1 MSEPTSLT
9 RLLLVLFIYLK
20 FLTMKNLVIKNP
32 AATVGAWFAIIF
44 LVASLVSCGTGHVMC
59 DAYGDSGESV
69 TVLEEDKV

>member
-1 MSEPTSLT
+1 
-9 RLLLVLFIYLK
+9 
-20 FLTMKNLVIKNP
+20 MKNLVIKNP